1 MAFLLL
7 KEIKFGFANFSIWKI
22 LFRIW
27 TQTFS
32 IYNFKNWLISKPLL
46 ACSVIINAAVFV
58 EYFNIGTKSNP
69 NNFVILNG
77 EEIPFLSKTE
87 FHVWQELKF
96 EKVEAPGSSVIV
108 RSRNPGLL

>member
-1 MAFLLL
+1 M
-7 KEIKFGFANFSIWKI
+7 
-22 LFRIW
+22 
-27 TQTFS
+27 
-32 IYNFKNWLISKPLL
+32 
-46 ACSVIINAAVFV
+46 IINAAVFV
-58 EYFNIGTKSNP
+58 EYFNIGSKSNP

-108 RSRNPGLL
+108 RSRNPGL